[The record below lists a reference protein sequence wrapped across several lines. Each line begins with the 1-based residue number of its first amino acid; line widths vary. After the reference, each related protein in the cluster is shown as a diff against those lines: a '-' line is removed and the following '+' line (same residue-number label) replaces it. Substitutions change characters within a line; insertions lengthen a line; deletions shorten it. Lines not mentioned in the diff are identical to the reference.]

1 MATFVEFLSV
11 LNSAK
16 QQAIFWHNQSESY
29 AEHRTLNG
37 FYDRILGLL
46 DGLVESTA
54 GIYGRPKGYEAHDF
68 VDWTSTDDTIK
79 YFQNLYKYVQS
90 ERGSLYQ
97 ETWIQNQIDEIA
109 AQIAQTIYLLTL
121 KK

>member
-16 QQAIFWHNQSESY
+16 QQTIFWHNQTESY
-29 AEHRTLNG
+29 SEHRTLNG
-37 FYDRILGLL
+37 FYDRILDLL

-68 VDWTSTDDTIK
+68 VDWTSTDETIK
-79 YFQNLYKYVQS
+79 YFQNLYKYVET
-90 ERGSLYQ
+90 ERTSLYS
-97 ETWIQNQIDEIA
+97 ETWFQNQIDEIS

>member
-1 MATFVEFLSV
+1 MATFTEFLSV

-16 QQAIFWHNQSESY
+16 QQAVFWHNQTEVYSE
-29 AEHRTLNG
+29 HKTLNG
-37 FYDRILGLL
+37 FYDRIAGQL
-46 DGLVESTA
+46 DGLVESVA

-68 VDWTSTDDTIK
+68 VDWTSTDDTIT
-79 YFQNLYKYVQS
+79 YFRNLYTYVET
-90 ERGSLYQ
+90 ERKSLYS
-97 ETWIQNQIDEIA
+97 ESWIQNQIDEIS